1 MNPAVGECEVR
12 HGPTGCGRLPPVAA
26 ASLVP

>member
-1 MNPAVGECEVR
+1 MSPAVGECEVR
-12 HGPTGCGRLPPVAA
+12 HRPTGYGRLRPVAA